1 MTTSVQRAFVAMLA
15 SVALWG
21 CGGGASGNAETAVA
35 GQVTKAIY
43 DNDVAG
49 VTQNFSSALSSQV
62 TRASV
67 GTLSDKMHALG
78 NYQGV
83 TETQTD
89 IPNRRYMFDAKF
101 DHGDMTIG
109 MRLDAEGKVIAYRVV
124 PGVLH

>member
-1 MTTSVQRAFVAMLA
+1 MMTSVQRAAAVLLA

-21 CGGGASGNAETAVA
+21 CGSSGSGNTETKLAD
-35 GQVTKAIY
+35 QVTKAIY
-43 DNDVAG
+43 DNDVAS
-49 VTQNFSSALSSQV
+49 VTQNFSSALGSQV

-78 NYQGV
+78 SYQGV

-109 MRLDAEGKVIAYRVV
+109 MRLDPDGKVIAYRVV